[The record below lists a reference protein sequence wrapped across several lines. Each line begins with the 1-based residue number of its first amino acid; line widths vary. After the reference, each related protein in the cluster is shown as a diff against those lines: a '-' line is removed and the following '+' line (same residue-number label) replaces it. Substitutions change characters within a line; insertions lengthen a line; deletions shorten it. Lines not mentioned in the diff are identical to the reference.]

1 MSSKGVFID
10 ELERLLKMDDRSD
23 VDSLTYIRD
32 VNNWPEETVVIKYN
46 GGLQTFVNVTG
57 TSKGAIL
64 IEIAKEIYGEGAQGR
79 FFKYFE

>member
-10 ELERLLKMDDRSD
+10 ELEKLLKTDDRSD

-32 VNNWPEETVVIKYN
+32 VDNWPEEAVVIKYN
-46 GGLQTFVNVTG
+46 SGMQTFVNVTG